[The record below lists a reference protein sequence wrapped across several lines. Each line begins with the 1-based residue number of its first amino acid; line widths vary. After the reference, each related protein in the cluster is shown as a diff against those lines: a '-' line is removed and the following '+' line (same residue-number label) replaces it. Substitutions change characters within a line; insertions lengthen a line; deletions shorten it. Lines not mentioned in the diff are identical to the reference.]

1 MQSSAY
7 IAPAMSDGVV
17 TFLDVLGWRGV
28 YDRNPNA
35 TVQLSLLVDGL
46 RKQGERQRGRVQG
59 DIIVK
64 SISDT
69 IAIFTHCDIKE
80 ATKAINI
87 HGELSA
93 WSIRKSIESEIP
105 VRGAISFGGFAIQD
119 NIFIGKAVDEAAAWH
134 EYADW
139 IGVHLTPSAEFVFD
153 ITRGGADWVQYT
165 PPNKSAMPWQPHCV
179 DWTRSWSDR
188 SQEVDKIKAKF
199 RNLGPIVPEI
209 ASKLLNTVNFIES
222 ADPVADGE
230 GNSTDG
236 N

>member
-7 IAPAMSDGVV
+7 IAPTMSDGVV

-35 TVQLSLLVDGL
+35 TVQLSVLVDGL
-46 RKQGERQRGRVQG
+46 RKQGEQQRGKVQG
-59 DIIVK
+59 DVIVK

-69 IAIFTHCDIKE
+69 IAIFTHCDVNE

-87 HGELSA
+87 HGELAA
-93 WSIRKSIESEIP
+93 WSIRKSIDAEIP
-105 VRGAISFGGFAIQD
+105 VRGAISFGNFAIQN

-134 EYADW
+134 EYTDW

-153 ITRGGADWVQYT
+153 RTNGSTQWVLYT

-179 DWTRSWSDR
+179 DWTRTWNDR
-188 SQEVDKIKAKF
+188 SQEIDKIKAKF
-199 RNLGPIVPEI
+199 RSLGPIVPEI

-222 ADPVADGE
+222 TAPVADGE